1 MKLNEKN
8 SQIFLITLFDVTFI
22 DVPPFTKVKENLIFF
37 LILFIFQFNLKIVIF
52 LHGWFEL
59 LNLFP
64 IYLSSLM
71 FLIHGCNL

>member
-1 MKLNEKN
+1 MKLNENN
-8 SQIFLITLFDVTFI
+8 SQIFLITLFDV
-22 DVPPFTKVKENLIFF
+22 PFMMFLFSPKWWQIWFF
-37 LILFIFQFNLKIVIF
+37 KILFISQFNLKIVIF

-64 IYLSSLM
+64 IYLSLLM